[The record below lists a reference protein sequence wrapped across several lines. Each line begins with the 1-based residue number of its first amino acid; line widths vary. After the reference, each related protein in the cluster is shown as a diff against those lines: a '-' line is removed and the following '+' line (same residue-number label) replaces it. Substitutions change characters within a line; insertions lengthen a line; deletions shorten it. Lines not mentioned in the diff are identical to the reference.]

1 MLRKH
6 DPHVTHLSVLIQ
18 GKKMSLPLTIVG
30 RVRTETGEHDDVEI
44 DACSHNTSQR
54 VVFVEVFN
62 HEISGTTCTAVTPSQ

>member
-1 MLRKH
+1 
-6 DPHVTHLSVLIQ
+6 
-18 GKKMSLPLTIVG
+18 MSLPLTIVG